1 MQQPKEP
8 AYLWG
13 KLPPGPWVAIVGRRT
28 PLAGSFE
35 AAFQLAKQ
43 LASYGVTVISGG
55 ARGIDTAAHEGA
67 LAGGG
72 ASVVVAPSWLHKP
85 HPKENRDLF
94 DRVVRGGGGYLTVTP
109 ETEGAARPR
118 FFERNRVMAA
128 LSDAVVLGQTAF
140 RGGGLNTMAHARK
153 FHVPR
158 FVLPCPFDCASRG
171 SEYEV
176 ERGAILLWRVD
187 PLMDLLEEL
196 GPYDNPSFW
205 TGLARFKKKRD
216 QERKQRAA
224 RPGRK
229 APAKREDPNDDAG
242 RGTFSVVPLSF
253 APKVRPARFVGERSA
268 SAPSKKRD
276 VVWCAVDS
284 GASTVEAIC
293 QTTALSAAEVQ
304 HRVLLLT
311 LEGELMEDE
320 RGLLRPTRLGRAAPP
335 ASEAQPK

>member
-8 AYLWG
+8 VYLWG

-28 PLAGSFE
+28 PLAGSVE

-72 ASVVVAPSWLHKP
+72 VSVVVAPSWLHDA
-85 HPKENRDLF
+85 HPKDNRDLF
-94 DRVVRGGGGYLTVTP
+94 DRIVRGGGGYLTVTP
-109 ETEGAARPR
+109 ETERAARHR
-118 FFERNRVMAA
+118 FLERNQVMAA

-153 FHVPR
+153 FQVPC
-158 FVLPCPFDCASRG
+158 FVLPCAFDCASRG
-171 SEYEV
+171 SEGEV
-176 ERGAILLWRVD
+176 ERGATLLWRVD
-187 PLMDLLEEL
+187 PLMHLLEEL
-196 GPYDNPSFW
+196 GPYDNPAFW
-205 TGLARFKKKRD
+205 SGLACFKRKRD

-224 RPGRK
+224 RSGRQTT
-229 APAKREDPNDDAG
+229 PARRSQAKDGEG
-242 RGTFSVVPLSF
+242 GGTRSSASVSSASVVAAPLG
-253 APKVRPARFVGERSA
+253 GERSVA
-268 SAPSKKRD
+268 SQPGPRD
-276 VVWCAVDS
+276 VVWRAVYG

-293 QTTALSAAEVQ
+293 RTTALAAAEVQ

-320 RGLLRPTRLGRAAPP
+320 RGLLRPTLRGRE
-335 ASEAQPK
+335 ASAVSGAKPK